1 MDVLEAA
8 RDAQIYLGFGI
19 PASIME
25 AGGNSLQWVHSGAA
39 GVGGSLHEAMI
50 GSRVRFTNSAGIHG
64 PPIAETVVGALLYF
78 ARGLDF
84 AVSAK
89 SNREWNAIPFLAA
102 ETPVREIAGM
112 TVGILGYGGIGEEIA
127 SRLAVLGV
135 HVLGY
140 CRTPR
145 GGDEDEIGVT
155 LLHGPEGLAR
165 LIEESEALVL
175 AAPLTS
181 ETRGILSRERIGGL
195 PKGAVVVNIARG
207 GLVDEEALVAA
218 LRDGRLRGA
227 ALDVFTA
234 EPLSEDHPLWS
245 LSNVLITPH
254 TAAVSRGFWR
264 RETSLIVEN
273 VRRFFE
279 GEPLI
284 NEVDRD
290 RGY

>member
-1 MDVLEAA
+1 
-8 RDAQIYLGFGI
+8 
-19 PASIME
+19 
-25 AGGNSLQWVHSGAA
+25 
-39 GVGGSLHEAMI
+39 
-50 GSRVRFTNSAGIHG
+50 
-64 PPIAETVVGALLYF
+64 
-78 ARGLDF
+78 
-84 AVSAK
+84 
-89 SNREWNAIPFLAA
+89 
-102 ETPVREIAGM
+102 
-112 TVGILGYGGIGEEIA
+112 
-127 SRLAVLGV
+127 
-135 HVLGY
+135 
-140 CRTPR
+140 
-145 GGDEDEIGVT
+145 
-155 LLHGPEGLAR
+155 
-165 LIEESEALVL
+165 
-175 AAPLTS
+175 
-181 ETRGILSRERIGGL
+181 
-195 PKGAVVVNIARG
+195 VVNIARG